1 MPERACRGAS
11 VPPVTRLLGLAGTIV
26 ISFSA
31 IFVRMADVSPQTA
44 AFFRTAYALPVLFI
58 ASRFMSDDRTRRE
71 RLLAFGAGIV
81 FAADL
86 TLWHTSIEYIGAGL
100 ATVVA
105 NSQVLWVG
113 LLAWVLL
120 KERPRPTAFAVVPVA
135 LIGITLIGGLGRD
148 DAYGS
153 DPLLGI
159 AFALLAGLSYSAFIL
174 VFRASNRRMGPP
186 AGPLLDTTAGAALAL
201 LLVAPLDGDF
211 SFAFS
216 WPTHG
221 WLIALGIVP
230 QSLGWLLISTVLPR
244 LPALDTSVMLLLQP
258 AATVLWAQLFLTEPL
273 SAVQWVGIGIVFI
286 AILGAAL
293 AGVVAMRRAALTTP
307 EP

>member
-1 MPERACRGAS
+1 
-11 VPPVTRLLGLAGTIV
+11 VTRLIGLAGTIV

-31 IFVRMADVSPQTA
+31 IFVRLADVSPQTA
-44 AFFRTAYALPVLFI
+44 AFYRTTYALPVLFV

-71 RLLAFGAGIV
+71 RLLAFGAGII

-86 TLWHTSIEYIGAGL
+86 TLFHTSIEYIGAGL

-113 LLAWVLL
+113 LLAWALL
-120 KERPRPTAFAVVPVA
+120 RERPRPIAFAVVPVA
-135 LIGITLIGGLGRD
+135 LVGITLIGGLGRA

-153 DPLLGI
+153 DPVLGVV
-159 AFALLAGLSYSAFIL
+159 FALLGGVSYSVFIL

-186 AGPLLDTTAGAALAL
+186 AGPLFDTTAGAALAL
-201 LLVAPLDGDF
+201 LLAAPLDADF
-211 SFAFS
+211 AFAFS
-216 WPTHG
+216 WPSHG

-230 QSLGWLLISTVLPR
+230 QSLGWLLISTALPR

-273 SAVQWVGIGIVFI
+273 AAVQWIGVGIVFI

-293 AGVVAMRRAALTTP
+293 AGAVGMRRAALAAP